1 DHRST
6 DTPPPT
12 TGVAGG
18 AGASALQRYCDCG
31 LEGLDGFV
39 GRIGFAGVGVAGMR
53 RSAVV
58 SDGLPPVS
66 AVRGPLVPKAK
77 NATIKATTTIPATH
91 PQVGTPRSSAG
102 YAPVRSLSG
111 RLNGS

>member
-1 DHRST
+1 MTSRAVHLH
-6 DTPPPT
+6 PT
-12 TGVAGG
+12 AP
-18 AGASALQRYCDCG
+18 ASAYCV
-31 LEGLDGFV
+31 LEGLDGLGFV
-39 GRIGFAGVGVAGMR
+39 GDGIVGDGVVGVVEGMR

-58 SDGLPPVS
+58 SGGLAPVS